1 MRSAAVLLICT
12 CVAISASASVWRG
25 HALMPGTDFATWY
38 YTFDT
43 GKPGP
48 RILLFAPHSDE
59 QSAGQYL
66 ESFIRTRQPDRG
78 YLVACPWPVAPA
90 RRINTRSYIE
100 DINRQFG
107 LQRDNYTA
115 IDLLAH
121 HVRRWIETHRIN
133 FVLNLHEG
141 WNQFRTDWNEY
152 GQSFFIDL
160 PELIPLAERVA
171 GRVNARIW
179 AQNRFVVVQKPMP
192 DTLTWY
198 CATRRIPAFG
208 IEIER
213 GLALDTRLVYQRV
226 VLEEFFRELG
236 VRLVPRG

>member
-1 MRSAAVLLICT
+1 
-12 CVAISASASVWRG
+12 
-25 HALMPGTDFATWY
+25 MPGTDFATWY
-38 YTFDT
+38 YTCDT
-43 GKPGP
+43 GKPGR
-48 RILLFAPHSDE
+48 RILIFAPHSDE
-59 QSAGQYL
+59 QSAGEYL
-66 ESFIRTRQPDRG
+66 ESMVRT
-78 YLVACPWPVAPA
+78 LVPINGFVIACPWPVAPA
-90 RRINTRSYIE
+90 RRINSRSYIE

-121 HVRRWIETHRIN
+121 HVKRWVTTYQID
-133 FVLNLHEG
+133 FVLNMHEG
-141 WNQFRTDWNEY
+141 WNKFRTDWNEY

-160 PELIPLAERVA
+160 PELIPLAQKVA
-171 GRVNARIW
+171 GRVNARIQ
-179 AQNRFVVVQKPMP
+179 AQNMFVVAQKPMP

-213 GLALDTRLVYQRV
+213 GLPEYTRLVYQRI

-236 VRLVPRG
+236 VGLAPIR

>member
-1 MRSAAVLLICT
+1 MRFVTLVLISCSLTLPAFSATWVKHPLL
-12 CVAISASASVWRG
+12 S
-25 HALMPGTDFATWY
+25 GTDFSTSY
-38 YTFDT
+38 YTFES

-59 QSAGQYL
+59 ESAGLYL
-66 ESFIRTRQPDRG
+66 DSFIRTRQPERG
-78 YLVACPWPVAPA
+78 YLIACPWPVTPA
-90 RRINTRSYIE
+90 KRIKRRLYIE
-100 DINRQFG
+100 DLNRQFG

-121 HVRRWIETHRIN
+121 HVYSWIENQKID

-141 WNQFRTDWNEY
+141 WNQFRKNWNDY

-160 PELIPLAERVA
+160 PELIPLATRVA
-171 GRVNARIW
+171 DRVNARVKV
-179 AQNRFVVVQKPMP
+179 QNRFVVVQKPMP

-213 GLALDTRLVYQRV
+213 GLARDTKLVYQRI

-236 VRLVPRG
+236 IRLLPRG